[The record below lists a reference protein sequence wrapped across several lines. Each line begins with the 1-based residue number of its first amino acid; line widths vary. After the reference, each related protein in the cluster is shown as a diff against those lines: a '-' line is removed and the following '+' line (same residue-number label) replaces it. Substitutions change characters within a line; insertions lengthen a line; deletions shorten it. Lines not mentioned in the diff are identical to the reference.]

1 MRLVVY
7 FPSHVGRCNRIVR
20 RRKYVP
26 SYLFR
31 VRADTEYSVQG
42 GWHDQRYMWK
52 EVMDGDHRC
61 CWRGIKT

>member
-1 MRLVVY
+1 VRLVVY
-7 FPSHVGRCNRIVR
+7 FPSNVGRCDRIVR

-42 GWHDQRYMWK
+42 VRTTTGT
-52 EVMDGDHRC
+52 C
-61 CWRGIKT
+61 